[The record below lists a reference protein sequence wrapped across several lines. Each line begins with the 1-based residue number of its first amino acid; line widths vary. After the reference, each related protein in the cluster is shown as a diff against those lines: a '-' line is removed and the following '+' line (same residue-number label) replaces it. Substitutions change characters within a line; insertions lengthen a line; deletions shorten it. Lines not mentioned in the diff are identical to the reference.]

1 MYLSDMHTHSIAS
14 GHGTECTITNMARA
28 AAEKGL
34 RLLGITD
41 HGPGTLA
48 AGTSSYFR
56 SLTYSPKKHFGV
68 ELLYGIELNILDR
81 SGTVDLDQEL
91 LCKLDY
97 AIASMHAW
105 NYRCGTRAEN
115 TEAFI
120 NVMKN
125 PCVKILGHSDN
136 THYPVNYDALARVAR
151 ETGTIFEIN
160 EASLAPYGYRGDTR
174 ENCFEILR
182 CCRKYDLPLLLSSDS
197 HGPEHI
203 GDFTCAAEFVHQAM
217 FPEQLGKVDLDQFVE
232 AVNKVEPG
240 LIRTEADELTYSLHI
255 MVRYELEK
263 ALMQGT
269 LAVADLPAA
278 WNAKYKEYLGV
289 DVPDDAHGCLQ
300 DIHWSMG
307 DIGYFPSYALGSAY
321 GAQALDDLRKTNDFD
336 AQWANGDVE
345 PLKAA
350 LKERVWQWGS
360 MKEPAWLVESL
371 CGGKFDPHHFT
382 DYLKKKY
389 TELYEL

>member
-28 AAEKGL
+28 AAAKGL

-56 SLTYSPKKHFGV
+56 SLTYSPREHFGV

-81 SGTVDLDQEL
+81 NGSIDLDQEL

-97 AIASMHAW
+97 AIASMHSW
-105 NYRCGTRAEN
+105 NYRCGTRDEN
-115 TEAFI
+115 TEAFL

-136 THYPVNYDALARVAR
+136 THYPVNYDVLARAAR

-160 EASLAPYGYRGDTR
+160 EASLAPHSYRGDTR

-182 CCRKYDLPLLLSSDS
+182 CCRKYHLPLLLSSDS

-203 GDFTCAAEFVHQAM
+203 GDFTYAADFVHQAM
-217 FPEQLGKVDLDQFVE
+217 FPESLILNNQIPRLKVF
-232 AVNKVEPG
+232 
-240 LIRTEADELTYSLHI
+240 
-255 MVRYELEK
+255 
-263 ALMQGT
+263 
-269 LAVADLPAA
+269 
-278 WNAKYKEYLGV
+278 
-289 DVPDDAHGCLQ
+289 LQ
-300 DIHWSMG
+300 TR
-307 DIGYFPSYALGSAY
+307 
-321 GAQALDDLRKTNDFD
+321 QE
-336 AQWANGDVE
+336 V
-345 PLKAA
+345 
-350 LKERVWQWGS
+350 
-360 MKEPAWLVESL
+360 
-371 CGGKFDPHHFT
+371 
-382 DYLKKKY
+382 
-389 TELYEL
+389 

>member
-28 AAEKGL
+28 AAGKGL

-68 ELLYGIELNILDR
+68 DLLYGIELNILDR
-81 SGTVDLDQEL
+81 NGSIDLDQEL

-97 AIASMHAW
+97 AIASMHSW
-105 NYRCGTRAEN
+105 NYHPGTRDEN

-136 THYPVNYDALARVAR
+136 THYPVNYEVLARTAK

-203 GDFTCAAEFVHQAM
+203 GDFTYAAEFVHQAM
-217 FPEQLGKVDLDQFVE
+217 FPEQLILNNQLPKLKVF
-232 AVNKVEPG
+232 
-240 LIRTEADELTYSLHI
+240 
-255 MVRYELEK
+255 
-263 ALMQGT
+263 
-269 LAVADLPAA
+269 
-278 WNAKYKEYLGV
+278 
-289 DVPDDAHGCLQ
+289 LQ
-300 DIHWSMG
+300 T
-307 DIGYFPSYALGSAY
+307 
-321 GAQALDDLRKTNDFD
+321 R
-336 AQWANGDVE
+336 
-345 PLKAA
+345 
-350 LKERVWQWGS
+350 
-360 MKEPAWLVESL
+360 
-371 CGGKFDPHHFT
+371 
-382 DYLKKKY
+382 
-389 TELYEL
+389 